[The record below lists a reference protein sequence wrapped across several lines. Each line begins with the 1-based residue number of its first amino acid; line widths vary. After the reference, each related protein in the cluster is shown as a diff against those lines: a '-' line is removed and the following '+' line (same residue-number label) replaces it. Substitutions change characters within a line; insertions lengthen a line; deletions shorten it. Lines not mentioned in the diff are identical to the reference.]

1 MPPKQTEPTSTCLSC
16 NKKFTKSDYCLQCTV
31 CGLWIHKTCSGLS
44 DDGYKFVSEQLQTTG
59 VGYWACRACASY
71 AVNMNRRMKQ
81 IEDRM
86 ELMSKTVDA
95 NTAALKET
103 DDKVEN
109 IRTELKKKD
118 DKTEK
123 LIKQG
128 EHSVY

>member
-1 MPPKQTEPTSTCLSC
+1 
-16 NKKFTKSDYCLQCTV
+16 
-31 CGLWIHKTCSGLS
+31 
-44 DDGYKFVSEQLQTTG
+44 
-59 VGYWACRACASY
+59 
-71 AVNMNRRMKQ
+71 MKQ

-86 ELMSKTVDA
+86 DLMSKTVDA